1 MNFSIFLYRIYSI
14 ISSLSIMGVYFRKDS
29 KFIMIS
35 QLHHIGINVSDAKR
49 SMEFYQTHLGAKF
62 VRGMYNP
69 VIGKLIVYMQIDH
82 MLLEL
87 MAPQTPHPDDT
98 FGIIHIA
105 FQIKDHSA
113 EAARVEQLG
122 YSFIT
127 KPRTAGS
134 GSGRVCFF
142 AVPGQISAEFM
153 EREER
158 LTVAWEPTCGILTTP
173 YITLCS
179 DCYDETRAFLT
190 KAATMME
197 LPVTRDSGYFILG
210 TSALL
215 LKRAKQGDPVYKSIA
230 LSCIDREQKIAE
242 LEAAGIPVTKVP
254 AELADEY
261 YFSDPDGILYQLL

>member
-1 MNFSIFLYRIYSI
+1 
-14 ISSLSIMGVYFRKDS
+14 
-29 KFIMIS
+29 MIT

-49 SMEFYQTHLGAKF
+49 SMEFYQKFLGAKF
-62 VRGMYNP
+62 IRGMYNP

-87 MAPQTPHPDDT
+87 MAPQEPHPDDT

-105 FQIKDHSA
+105 FQIRDHAA

-127 KPRTAGS
+127 RPRTAGS

-153 EREER
+153 EREEQ
-158 LTVAWEPTCGILTTP
+158 LTVAWEPNCGILTTP

-179 DCYDETRAFLT
+179 DCFDETRTFFT
-190 KAATMME
+190 KAATMTE
-197 LPVTRDSGYFILG
+197 LPIHRDSSYFILG
-210 TSALL
+210 TTALQ
-215 LKRAKQGDPVYKSIA
+215 LKRRKPGDPVYQSIA
-230 LSCIDREQKIAE
+230 LTCIDRDQKIAG
-242 LEAAGIPVTKVP
+242 LEAAGIPVTTVHTD
-254 AELADEY
+254 LADEY